1 MDVVHA
7 PPAARSIGVVVT
19 GDNHLS
25 PRLPRYTPTQQAERR
40 VWLRAG
46 FAAAVEYAL
55 THGARL
61 FVNTGDLFDSPTPT
75 NQDRAYVADALSRLR
90 AAGVVCVAIGGNH
103 DTPRMLTEH
112 GGEAPQRVYTA
123 LDGLQ
128 YFTANDR
135 LAPQVYTLDGLRIAV
150 AGLTNNPVAPLGSD
164 PLVGVAVEAL
174 VDANGAPAQADV
186 GLLIVHAAIEGL
198 CRPNE
203 GERIIAEASIAAL
216 PPIFRVVVAGHIH
229 RFARRRIGEREVV
242 VVGATERMEFG
253 ASSGHAGFVWLELA
267 ATGATRVE
275 HIPTAEQ
282 PRADLTL
289 TTARLWPAPRP
300 ASAVAPMQ
308 PDATGA
314 TDAPIGATGATGA
327 TRATTAPLAD
337 ADPLATVRATIAAN
351 CTPETI
357 TRLRLVGPLTRVQH
371 QQLPIRDILHY
382 GQEHTFTFDLDTTGL
397 SIVDPALPRYWF
409 ADADVTFA
417 GASDVATDATPDVAP
432 GPHAAVDAH
441 AMADARRALSPAAEV
456 ELLAAEWLAAP
467 DAASDAAPATTTLSV
482 GEAPDPEDV
491 RAAAEL
497 LLGRL
502 RGLA

>member
-1 MDVVHA
+1 MDTSQT
-7 PPAARSIGVVVT
+7 PPATRSIGVVVT

-25 PRLPRYTPTQQAERR
+25 PGLPRYTPAQRARRRER
-40 VWLRAG
+40 LRAG
-46 FAAAVEYAL
+46 FGAAVEYAL
-55 THGARL
+55 AHGARL

-103 DTPRMLTEH
+103 DTPRMLTES

-135 LAPQVYTLDGLRIAV
+135 LIPQVYTLGGLRVAI

-164 PLVGVAVEAL
+164 PLAGVP
-174 VDANGAPAQADV
+174 VDGLEDGNGALARADV

-203 GERIIAEASIAAL
+203 GERTIGLASIAAL
-216 PPIFRVVVAGHIH
+216 PPNFRVVVAGHIH
-229 RFARRRIGEREVV
+229 RFAQRRIGERDVI

-253 ASSGHAGFVWLELA
+253 ASSGHAGFVWLELDA
-267 ATGATRVE
+267 AGATGIA
-275 HIPTAEQ
+275 HIRGDEQ

-289 TTARLWPAPRP
+289 STARLWPAPHG
-300 ASAVAPMQ
+300 AAALGVSAQ
-308 PDATGA
+308 PTTPGA
-314 TDAPIGATGATGA
+314 
-327 TRATTAPLAD
+327 ATTPATSFASD
-337 ADPLATVRATIAAN
+337 ADPLAVARALLAAN
-351 CTPETI
+351 CTPETL
-357 TRLRLVGPLTRVQH
+357 TRLRLVGPLTRAQH
-371 QQLPIRDILHY
+371 QQLPIRDILLY
-382 GQEHTFTFDLDTTGL
+382 GQEHTFAFDLDTSGL
-397 SIVDPALPRYWF
+397 TIADPGLPRPWL
-409 ADADVTFA
+409 ADIA
-417 GASDVATDATPDVAP
+417 PDVAP
-432 GPHAAVDAH
+432 DATDP
-441 AMADARRALSPAAEV
+441 AADASASLDAADSPAVVGAPPRALSPAAEV
-456 ELLAAEWLAAP
+456 EQLAAEWLATPDVADADAP
-467 DAASDAAPATTTLSV
+467 GAMSGTAGAAHDPA
-482 GEAPDPEDV
+482 DV